1 MKFVV
6 RNHRGADGNKREFVY
21 YWCSGCG
28 HAHSVPA
35 ERWNWNKNVDLPTLS
50 PSVRHYI
57 VNPTT
62 KEETT
67 TCHYHLKDGV
77 IEYCGDC
84 PHNLKDQKVPLEEI
98 PDDYGIPEDDQP

>member
-6 RNHRGADGNKREFVY
+6 RNHRGADGGRREYVY

-35 ERWNWNKNVDLPTLS
+35 ERWNWNKNAESPTLS
-50 PSVRHYI
+50 PSVRHFI
-57 VNPTT
+57 PAQDGQPEQTL
-62 KEETT
+62 
-67 TCHYHLKDGV
+67 CHYHLRNGI

-84 PHNLKDQKVPLEEI
+84 QHNLKGQNVPLQPIPDGYDI
-98 PDDYGIPEDDQP
+98 PDDQP